1 MKKWMTLLFAS
12 MLALT
17 LSLPGWSQTSTGTK
31 NASQT
36 SGDKDKKDNK
46 KDAKKKKGAKK
57 GDKKGSDEK
66 QQDTSKTGGNKK

>member
-36 SGDKDKKDNK
+36 SATKATRRTIRRRKEEKRGQ
-46 KDAKKKKGAKK
+46 K

-66 QQDTSKTGGNKK
+66 QQ

>member
-31 NASQT
+31 GASQT
-36 SGDKDKKDNK
+36 SGDKGDKKDNK

-66 QQDTSKTGGNKK
+66 QDTSKTPSNKK

>member
-1 MKKWMTLLFAS
+1 MKRWMTLLFAS

-17 LSLPGWSQTSTGTK
+17 LSMPGWSQTSTGTK

-46 KDAKKKKGAKK
+46 KDAKKKKGKK
-57 GDKKGSDEK
+57 GDKKGSDDK
-66 QQDTSKTGGNKK
+66 PDTTKTGSKK